1 MKQLLPVVVLAAII
15 ALAAVMAWPDR
26 GWLWRWRSGWRVL
39 RRMRTED
46 ALKHLFDCEYQGRQ
60 ATHQSLAG
68 VLRLGGRR
76 STELLARM
84 ERLGLIVSAEGGF
97 RLTAEGRGEALRVI
111 RIHRLWERYLADETG
126 LDPERWH
133 PEAERREHSTS
144 PEQAEELSVRLGHP
158 PFDPHGDPI
167 PTREG
172 DMPPRDGRPLTDF
185 AAGNEVEVVHVEDEP
200 AAIYAQLVAAG
211 VHPGMKLRIASVAP
225 ERIRFET
232 DLDEV
237 VLAPVIAA
245 NIFAVPAAEEAV
257 DGISAAAAEA
267 TGSLSRV
274 AVGEQARV
282 VGFSRFC
289 RGLERR
295 RLLDLGLLPGTVVEA
310 KMASPSG
317 DPVAYR
323 VRGAVIALR
332 RSQADHIR
340 VRQLPPQG
348 ASA

>member
-1 MKQLLPVVVLAAII
+1 MNPLLALVVLAVVI
-15 ALAAVMAWPDR
+15 ALSALVAWPDR
-26 GWLWRWRSGWRVL
+26 GWLWRWRSGWRAL
-39 RRMRTED
+39 HRTRTED

-60 ATHQSLAG
+60 ATHQSLVG

-84 ERLGLIVSAEGGF
+84 ERMGLIVSAEGGF
-97 RLTAEGRGEALRVI
+97 RLTAEGRSEALRVI

-126 LDPERWH
+126 LEPERWH
-133 PEAERREHSTS
+133 PEAERREHLTS
-144 PEQAEELSVRLGHP
+144 PEQAEELSMRLGHP

-167 PTREG
+167 PTQEG
-172 DMPPRDGRPLTDF
+172 DLPPQAGRALTDF
-185 AAGNEVEVVHVEDEP
+185 AAGEAVEVVHVEDEP
-200 AAIYAQLVAAG
+200 AAIYAQLVAEG
-211 VHPGMKLRIASVAP
+211 VHPGMKLRISSVAP
-225 ERIRFET
+225 ERIRFEAE
-232 DLDEV
+232 LDEV

-245 NIFAVPAAEEAV
+245 NIFAIPVAEEASDDRPV
-257 DGISAAAAEA
+257 SADA
-267 TGSLSRV
+267 TGSLAGV
-274 AVGEQARV
+274 AVGEQALV

-289 RGLERR
+289 RGMERR
-295 RLLDLGLLPGTVVEA
+295 RLLDLGLLPGTLVEA

-332 RSQADHIR
+332 RSQADQIQ
-340 VRQLPPQG
+340 VRRPQQA

>member
-1 MKQLLPVVVLAAII
+1 MNPLLALVILAVVAGLAVL
-15 ALAAVMAWPDR
+15 VAWPDR
-26 GWLWRWRSGWRVL
+26 GWLWRWRSGWRAL
-39 RRMRTED
+39 HRTRTED

-60 ATHQSLAG
+60 ATHQSLVG

-84 ERLGLIVSAEGGF
+84 EMLGLIVSAEGGF
-97 RLTAEGRGEALRVI
+97 RLTADGRSEALRVI

-126 LDPERWH
+126 LEPERWH
-133 PEAERREHSTS
+133 PEAERREHRTS
-144 PEQAEELSVRLGHP
+144 PEQAAELSVRLGHP

-167 PTREG
+167 PTEEG
-172 DMPPRDGRPLTDF
+172 DLPPRAGRALTDF
-185 AAGNEVEVVHVEDEP
+185 EAGDEVEVVHVEDEP
-200 AAIYAQLVAAG
+200 AAVYAQLVAEG

-225 ERIRFET
+225 ERICFEA

-245 NIFAVPAAEEAV
+245 NIFAVPVADEAR
-257 DGISAAAAEA
+257 DGAGVFSEA
-267 TGSLSRV
+267 TGSLSAL
-274 AVGEQARV
+274 AVGEQALV

-289 RGLERR
+289 RGMERR
-295 RLLDLGLLPGTVVEA
+295 RLLDLGLLPGTLVEA

-317 DPVAYR
+317 DPIAYR

-332 RSQADHIR
+332 RSQADQIQ
-340 VRQLPPQG
+340 VQELPQQ

>member
-1 MKQLLPVVVLAAII
+1 MNPLLALVILALVAGLAVL
-15 ALAAVMAWPDR
+15 VAWPDR
-26 GWLWRWRSGWRVL
+26 GWLWRWRSGWRAL
-39 RRMRTED
+39 RRTRTED

-60 ATHQSLAG
+60 ATHQSLVG

-84 ERLGLIVSAEGGF
+84 EMLGLIVSAEGGF
-97 RLTAEGRGEALRVI
+97 RLTAEGRSEALRVI

-126 LDPERWH
+126 LEPERWH
-133 PEAERREHSTS
+133 PEAERREHRTS
-144 PEQAEELSVRLGHP
+144 PEQAAELSVRLGHP

-167 PTREG
+167 PTEEG
-172 DMPPRDGRPLTDF
+172 ELPPRAGRALTDF
-185 AAGNEVEVVHVEDEP
+185 VAGDEVEVVHVEDEP
-200 AAIYAQLVAAG
+200 AAVYAQLVAEG

-225 ERIRFET
+225 ERIRFEA

-245 NIFAVPAAEEAV
+245 NIFAVPVADEAR
-257 DGISAAAAEA
+257 DGAGVSSEA
-267 TGSLSRV
+267 TGSLSAL
-274 AVGEQARV
+274 AVGEQALV

-289 RGLERR
+289 RGMERR
-295 RLLDLGLLPGTVVEA
+295 RLLDLGLLPGTLVEA

-317 DPVAYR
+317 DPIAYR

-332 RSQADHIR
+332 RSQADQIQ
-340 VRQLPPQG
+340 VQELPQQ

>member
-1 MKQLLPVVVLAAII
+1 MNPLLALVVLAAVI
-15 ALAAVMAWPDR
+15 ALAAVVAWPDR

-39 RRMRTED
+39 HRTRTED

-60 ATHQSLAG
+60 ATHQSLVG

-97 RLTAEGRGEALRVI
+97 RLTAEGRSEALRVI

-126 LDPERWH
+126 LEPERWH
-133 PEAERREHSTS
+133 PEAERREHRTS
-144 PEQAEELSVRLGHP
+144 AEQAEELSVRLGHP

-167 PTREG
+167 PTEEG
-172 DMPPRDGRPLTDF
+172 DLPPRAGRALTDF
-185 AAGNEVEVVHVEDEP
+185 EAGDEVEVVHVEDEP
-200 AAIYAQLVAAG
+200 AAIYAQLVAEG
-211 VHPGMKLRIASVAP
+211 VHPGMRLRIASVAP
-225 ERIRFET
+225 ERIRFEA

-245 NIFAVPAAEEAV
+245 NIFAIRAEEEAS
-257 DGISAAAAEA
+257 DGTSAAADA
-267 TGSLSRV
+267 TGSLSDV
-274 AVGEQARV
+274 AVGEQALV

-289 RGLERR
+289 RGMERR
-295 RLLDLGLLPGTVVEA
+295 RLLDLGLLPGTLVEA

-332 RSQADHIR
+332 RSQAHQIH
-340 VRQLPPQG
+340 VRQFAQE

>member
-1 MKQLLPVVVLAAII
+1 MNPLLALVVLASVL
-15 ALAAVMAWPDR
+15 ALAVLVARPDH
-26 GWLWRWRSGWRVL
+26 GWLWRWRFGWRTL
-39 RRMRTED
+39 QRARTED

-60 ATHQSLAG
+60 ATHQSLVG

-84 ERLGLIVSAEGGF
+84 ERLGLVVSAEGGF
-97 RLTAEGRGEALRVI
+97 RLTEEGRGEALRVI

-126 LDPERWH
+126 LEPERWH
-133 PEAERREHSTS
+133 PEAEHREHRTS
-144 PEQAEELSVRLGHP
+144 PRQAEELSVRLGHP

-167 PTREG
+167 PTRDG
-172 DMPPRDGRPLTDF
+172 DMPPRAGRPLTDF
-185 AAGNEVEVVHVEDEP
+185 AAGDDVDVVHVEDEP
-200 AAIYAQLVAAG
+200 AAVYAQLVAEG
-211 VHPGMKLRIASVAP
+211 VHPGMKLRVTSVAA
-225 ERIRFET
+225 ERIRFEA

-245 NIFAVPAAEEAV
+245 NIFAVPAADEAS
-257 DGISAAAAEA
+257 DGISAAADA
-267 TGSLSRV
+267 TGSLSDV
-274 AVGEQARV
+274 AVGEQALV

-289 RGLERR
+289 RGMERR
-295 RLLDLGLLPGTVVEA
+295 RLLDLGLLPGTLVEA
-310 KMASPSG
+310 RMASPSG

-332 RSQADHIR
+332 RSQADQIQ
-340 VRQLPPQG
+340 VRQLARE

>member
-1 MKQLLPVVVLAAII
+1 MSPLLALVVLAAVMG
-15 ALAAVMAWPDR
+15 LAAVVAWPDR
-26 GWLWRWRSGWRVL
+26 GWLWRWRSGGRIL
-39 RRMRTED
+39 RRTRIED
-46 ALKHLFDCEYQGRQ
+46 ALKHLFHCEYEGRQ
-60 ATHQSLAG
+60 ATHQSLGG
-68 VLRLGGRR
+68 VLRLRGRR
-76 STELLARM
+76 STELLAGM

-97 RLTAEGRGEALRVI
+97 RLTAEGRSEALRVI

-126 LDPERWH
+126 LEPERWH
-133 PEAERREHSTS
+133 PEAERREHRTS
-144 PEQAEELSVRLGHP
+144 AEQAEELSVRLGHP

-172 DMPPRDGRPLTDF
+172 ELPPRAGRTLTDF
-185 AAGNEVEVVHVEDEP
+185 AAGDEVEVVHVEDEP
-200 AAIYAQLVAAG
+200 PALYAQLVAEG
-211 VHPGMKLRIASVAP
+211 VHPGMRLRITSVAP
-225 ERIRFET
+225 ERIRFEA

-245 NIFAVPAAEEAV
+245 NIFAVPSAEE
-257 DGISAAAAEA
+257 SAEGAPVFGDV
-267 TGSLSRV
+267 TGSLTDV
-274 AVGEQARV
+274 AVGEQAVV

-295 RLLDLGLLPGTVVEA
+295 RLLDLGLLPGTRVEA

-332 RSQADHIR
+332 RSQADQIQVQH
-340 VRQLPPQG
+340 VAPQA

>member
-1 MKQLLPVVVLAAII
+1 MNPLFALVILAVVAGLAVL
-15 ALAAVMAWPDR
+15 VAWPDR
-26 GWLWRWRSGWRVL
+26 GWLWRWRIGWRVL
-39 RRMRTED
+39 HRTRTED

-60 ATHQSLAG
+60 ATHQSLVG

-97 RLTAEGRGEALRVI
+97 RLTAEGRSEALRVI

-126 LDPERWH
+126 LEPERWH
-133 PEAERREHSTS
+133 PEAERREHRTS
-144 PEQAEELSVRLGHP
+144 PQQAEELSVRLGHP

-172 DMPPRDGRPLTDF
+172 DMPPRAGRPLTDF
-185 AAGNEVEVVHVEDEP
+185 AAGDEVDVVHVEDEP
-200 AAIYAQLVAAG
+200 ATIYAQLVAEG
-211 VHPGMKLRIASVAP
+211 VHPGMKLRVTSVAA
-225 ERIRFET
+225 ERIRFEA

-237 VLAPVIAA
+237 VLAPIIAA
-245 NIFAVPAAEEAV
+245 NIFAVPVADEASDGTSVAA
-257 DGISAAAAEA
+257 DA
-267 TGSLSRV
+267 TGSLSDV
-274 AVGEQARV
+274 AVGEQALV

-289 RGLERR
+289 RGMERR
-295 RLLDLGLLPGTVVEA
+295 RLLDLGLLPGTLVET

-332 RSQADHIR
+332 RSQAEQIHVQQFQQEAR
-340 VRQLPPQG
+340 
-348 ASA
+348 A